1 MYLVSLLRY
10 MSFIYVLLSNNSIHQ
25 NKCSQSSPNKHSQ
38 SMWMWPVCVCE
49 QNTLHSPECSL
60 CEVAIENTC
69 WLTQAQTETVS
80 KALVITSWLEKLLWS
95 CSTPILIVFLLYFYY
110 PTVYLWL
117 WQMATKHW
125 AQFCLRSSPVQRQ
138 SFLTTV
144 ASCLLMGDSR
154 VSVNELKSVV

>member
-1 MYLVSLLRY
+1 MTEMVCIWLVCWGICHSYMYCYQTIPFIKINAVSLHL
-10 MSFIYVLLSNNSIHQ
+10 ISIH
-25 NKCSQSSPNKHSQ
+25 NPCECDL
-38 SMWMWPVCVCE
+38 CVCE
-49 QNTLHSPECSL
+49 QNTLHCS
-60 CEVAIENTC
+60 

-117 WQMATKHW
+117 WQMATNHW

-154 VSVNELKSVV
+154 VSVNELKSAV

>member
-10 MSFIYVLLSNNSIHQ
+10 MSFIYVVIKQFHSSKINAISLHLISIH
-25 NKCSQSSPNKHSQ
+25 NPCECDL
-38 SMWMWPVCVCE
+38 CVCE

-117 WQMATKHW
+117 WQMATNH
-125 AQFCLRSSPVQRQ
+125 
-138 SFLTTV
+138 
-144 ASCLLMGDSR
+144 
-154 VSVNELKSVV
+154 

>member
-38 SMWMWPVCVCE
+38 SMWMWHVCVCE
-49 QNTLHSPECSL
+49 QNTLHGS
-60 CEVAIENTC
+60 

-117 WQMATKHW
+117 WQMATNHW

-154 VSVNELKSVV
+154 VSVNELKSAV

>member
-49 QNTLHSPECSL
+49 QNTLHGS
-60 CEVAIENTC
+60 

-110 PTVYLWL
+110 PTVSLWL
-117 WQMATKHW
+117 WQMATNHW